1 MFSLL
6 VVFTFHA
13 CGAVS
18 MPFFHFYSQGSEL
31 VRRPVCSLF
40 CLCCS
45 KLVVFESRLC
55 GGKLVVLLPVWQQA
69 CSFVAC
75 VAVNL
80 LFLNLAC
87 VAVSLQFCCLCGCK
101 VVVLYYACGAA
112 SLQFVLCLC
121 GSKLVVCIM
130 PVWQQA
136 CSFVLRLCGGEKEKK
151 DKKKF
156 CCLCGCKLKACCFL
170 YACGAARLQF
180 VLLYLCGSK
189 LVVLY
194 YACVAA
200 KKEKKKKKAKKK
212 FCCLCGCKLKACC
225 FVLRLWGGKLVVLC
239 YACVVASLQFCCVC
253 GGKPV
258 VLSCLYG
265 VKLVF
270 HLKKKQ
276 AASFVLFYACVVVTF
291 SIRSLLILKLLSS
304 FLAFV
309 CLRSVFVLSS
319 QIRMRS
325 AILQQLKDLKS
336 HEGTVSR
343 LCACVSCDSS

>member
-121 GSKLVVCIM
+121 GS
-130 PVWQQA
+130 Q
-136 CSFVLRLCGGEKEKK
+136 
-151 DKKKF
+151 
-156 CCLCGCKLKACCFL
+156 
-170 YACGAARLQF
+170 
-180 VLLYLCGSK
+180 

-200 KKEKKKKKAKKK
+200 KKKRKTRRSFVACVAVSLKLVVFFTPVGRQGCSLYYYTCVAVSLQFCTTPVWRRKKKRKKKAKKK

-239 YACVVASLQFCCVC
+239 HACVVASLQFCCLC

-270 HLKKKQ
+270 HLKKKIG
-276 AASFVLFYACVVVTF
+276 SKFCTVLCLRGGNLQHKKFTNSEAVIIFF
-291 SIRSLLILKLLSS
+291 SICLLTLGFCSL
-304 FLAFV
+304 FV
-309 CLRSVFVLSS
+309 DPHAKCYF
-319 QIRMRS
+319 
-325 AILQQLKDLKS
+325 ATT
-336 HEGTVSR
+336 EGFEIT
-343 LCACVSCDSS
+343 